1 MQLQKLKLGR
11 SSSSGRPMEPIR
23 HASVLDLLLGPQLKW
38 GKHKQ
43 HIRHYIIRKKKSS
56 CKISKQLARKIL
68 TSRSK
73 PYNGP
78 NSFNSLNILKHHRIQ
93 RKCHGFGYMTWHI
106 ATNSITTINL
116 ITNPKNIIRYLCN
129 KLIIPKEKNQ
139 AEESQCLPGYCGHTS
154 SCGS

>member
-1 MQLQKLKLGR
+1 MLKTLNRKTTKFWLKTEAVLCGSKNLNSDPLVDPDDPWNQYAMTQFLIFFLGLSWNGVSTSSTSDITSSAKRKALVKLVNN
-11 SSSSGRPMEPIR
+11 SPE
-23 HASVLDLLLGPQLKW
+23 
-38 GKHKQ
+38 
-43 HIRHYIIRKKKSS
+43 
-56 CKISKQLARKIL
+56 KIL

-116 ITNPKNIIRYLCN
+116 ITNPKNIIR
-129 KLIIPKEKNQ
+129 
-139 AEESQCLPGYCGHTS
+139 
-154 SCGS
+154 